1 MVTINNT
8 TTKKEDTTKQIKGEL
23 SYDDKVIQ
31 KIVGISLEGT
41 QGLLSIDGGLISN
54 IKNKLVNS
62 DNPTEG
68 VDVEVGK
75 EQVAVDLNIVAE
87 YGADIRKL
95 YDEIKATIAKQVEKM
110 TGLNVVETN
119 VRVVDIQSKT
129 EFEEGNVSLQDR
141 AGDLGNS
148 VKNATSNGVKKVQNT
163 VSSDDDDKASRVK

>member
-8 TTKKEDTTKQIKGEL
+8 TTKNEDTNKQIKGEL

-41 QGLLSIDGGLISN
+41 HGLLSIDGGLISN

-87 YGADIRKL
+87 YGTDIRKL
-95 YDEIKATIAKQVEKM
+95 YDEIKGIIAKQVEKM
-110 TGLNVVETN
+110 TGLKVVETN
-119 VRVVDIQSKT
+119 VRVVDIQSK
-129 EFEEGNVSLQDR
+129 EEYEEGNVSLQDR
-141 AGDLGNS
+141 ASDLGES
-148 VKNATSNGVKKVQNT
+148 VKSATSTGMKKVQNT
-163 VSSDDDDKASRVK
+163 VSSDDDEASRVK